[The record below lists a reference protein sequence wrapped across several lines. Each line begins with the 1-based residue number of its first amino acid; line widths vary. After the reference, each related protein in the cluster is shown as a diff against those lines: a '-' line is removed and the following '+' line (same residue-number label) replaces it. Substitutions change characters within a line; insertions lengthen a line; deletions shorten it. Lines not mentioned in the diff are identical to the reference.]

1 MKQIQFFW
9 IGRWEPELN
18 QILSM
23 ISNRN
28 SENSCNKNHFDKAA
42 PDYHIHRCSFRY
54 KPREENTELSIEREA
69 IPPPPP
75 SHIHTPRRITFS
87 EIVLWQGCFPWN
99 SPRHPKLFLG
109 QTLPESYREPWE
121 ILNHKGVI
129 YTFVRR
135 CLLQEQILFCS
146 INVKTFSK
154 NAGIEINLPCS
165 ALKR

>member
-75 SHIHTPRRITFS
+75 PTHT
-87 EIVLWQGCFPWN
+87 
-99 SPRHPKLFLG
+99 HPAGSLFLKSYFDRDAFLEIP
-109 QTLPESYREPWE
+109 QDIQNFFWARHSQNLIESPERY
-121 ILNHKGVI
+121 
-129 YTFVRR
+129 
-135 CLLQEQILFCS
+135 
-146 INVKTFSK
+146 
-154 NAGIEINLPCS
+154 
-165 ALKR
+165 

>member
-54 KPREENTELSIEREA
+54 KPREREA
-69 IPPPPP
+69 IPPPPHLP
-75 SHIHTPRRITFS
+75 HTHTPPDHF
-87 EIVLWQGCFPWN
+87 F
-99 SPRHPKLFLG
+99 
-109 QTLPESYREPWE
+109 
-121 ILNHKGVI
+121 
-129 YTFVRR
+129 
-135 CLLQEQILFCS
+135 
-146 INVKTFSK
+146 
-154 NAGIEINLPCS
+154 
-165 ALKR
+165 